1 MLVIIIIII
10 IIMSGARLEASN
22 LVERE
27 TRTCTACDSHKDCR
41 ESVIVSLLKL
51 YLVWLVSALTSS
63 HYWFPGN

>member
-1 MLVIIIIII
+1 
-10 IIMSGARLEASN
+10 MSAARREASN

-27 TRTCTACDSHKDCR
+27 TRTCTAYDSHKDCK

-51 YLVWLVSALTSS
+51 YRVWLVSALTSS

>member
-1 MLVIIIIII
+1 MG
-10 IIMSGARLEASN
+10 GARREASN

-27 TRTCTACDSHKDCR
+27 TRTCTAYDSHKDCK

-51 YLVWLVSALTSS
+51 YRVWLVSALTSS

>member
-1 MLVIIIIII
+1 
-10 IIMSGARLEASN
+10 MSGARREASN

-27 TRTCTACDSHKDCR
+27 TRTCTAYDSHKDCK

-51 YLVWLVSALTSS
+51 YRVWLVSALTSS